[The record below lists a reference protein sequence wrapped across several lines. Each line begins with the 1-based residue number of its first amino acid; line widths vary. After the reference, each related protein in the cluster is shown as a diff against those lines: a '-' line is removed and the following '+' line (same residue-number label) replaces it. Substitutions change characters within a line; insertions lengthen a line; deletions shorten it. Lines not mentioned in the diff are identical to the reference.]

1 MKKLPVV
8 LNVVLLVA
16 VAVIYILHFT
26 GGSKTVKS
34 DNEELNLPVEVTSH
48 GIAYVNVDSVILN
61 FDMYFD
67 MRNQLM
73 EKQKT
78 AETELTSKGQAYER
92 GVLDYQNKAS
102 KGLITRATAA
112 EMEQALMQQQQSL
125 VDLRDKFSYDLME
138 EEQVMNRQILEYITS
153 YLDLMKSEYNF
164 QYILGKSFGGQILYS
179 DKALDITQ
187 QVLDGVNKKYSSE
200 KGAVK
205 K

>member
-34 DNEELNLPVEVTSH
+34 DNDELNLPVEVTSH

-67 MRNQLM
+67 KRSQLM
-73 EKQKT
+73 DRQKS
-78 AETELTSKGQAYER
+78 AENELTTKGQAYER
-92 GVLDYQNKAS
+92 GVLDYQNKAT

-112 EMEQALMQQQQSL
+112 EMEQALMKQQQSL
-125 VDLRDKFSYDLME
+125 VDLRDKFSYELME
-138 EEQVMNRQILEYITS
+138 EEQVMNRQILEYVTS
-153 YLDLMKSEYNF
+153 YLDLMKDEYNF

-179 DKALDITQ
+179 DTALDITK
-187 QVLDGVNKKYSSE
+187 QVLDGVNKKYNSE
-200 KGAVK
+200 KAAVK

>member
-34 DNEELNLPVEVTSH
+34 DNDELNLPVEVTSH

-67 MRNQLM
+67 KRSQLM
-73 EKQKT
+73 DKQKS
-78 AETELTSKGQAYER
+78 AENELTTKGQAYER
-92 GVLDYQNKAS
+92 GVLDYQNKAT

-112 EMEQALMQQQQSL
+112 EMEQALMKQQQSL
-125 VDLRDKFSYDLME
+125 VDLRDKFSYELME
-138 EEQVMNRQILEYITS
+138 EEQVMNRQILEYVTS
-153 YLDLMKSEYNF
+153 YLDLMKDEFNF

-179 DKALDITQ
+179 DTALDITK
-187 QVLDGVNKKYSSE
+187 QVLDGVNKKYNSE
-200 KGAVK
+200 KATGK

>member
-26 GGSKTVKS
+26 GGSKEVKS
-34 DNEELNLPVEVTSH
+34 ANDELNLPVEVTSH

-67 MRNQLM
+67 KRSQLM

-78 AETELTSKGQAYER
+78 AETDLTSKGQSYER

-125 VDLRDKFSYDLME
+125 VDLRDKYSYDLME
-138 EEQVMNRQILEYITS
+138 EEQVMNRQILEYITN
-153 YLDLMKSEYNF
+153 YLDVMKSEYNF

-187 QVLDGVNKKYSSE
+187 QVLDGVNKKYNSE
-200 KGAVK
+200 KEAAAK
-205 K
+205 